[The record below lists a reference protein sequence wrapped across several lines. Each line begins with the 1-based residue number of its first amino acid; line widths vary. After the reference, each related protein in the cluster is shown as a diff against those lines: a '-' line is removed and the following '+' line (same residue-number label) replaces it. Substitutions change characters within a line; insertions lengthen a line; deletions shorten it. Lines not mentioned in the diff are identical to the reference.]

1 MSNELNIAPSILS
14 ADFGHLMED
23 ISKVEKCCKYLHID
37 VMDGHFVNNI
47 SFGIPVIKSIRP
59 KTDMFFD
66 VHLMVDNPEMY
77 LELFSDAG
85 ADAITFHIEC
95 AKEPRTLIS
104 RIKAQGKKA
113 GIAIHPSTPVEAVF
127 PYINDLDIILLM
139 SVIPGHG
146 GQKFMPEA
154 ESRLSAIREA
164 IDKEGAST
172 ILSVDGGIN
181 RETSATAYKAGAR
194 LLVAGS
200 AVFCADDP
208 VAAVEELLCRAKA

>member
-1 MSNELNIAPSILS
+1 MSNEVNIAPSILS

-23 ISKVEKCCKYLHID
+23 ISKVESRCRFLHID

-77 LELFSDAG
+77 LELFADAG

-95 AKEPRTLIS
+95 TKDPRPLIS
-104 RIKAQGKKA
+104 RIKAKGKKA

-127 PYINDLDIILLM
+127 PYIQDLDLILLM

-146 GQKFMPEA
+146 GQAFMADAPA
-154 ESRLSAIREA
+154 RLASLREA
-164 IDKEGAST
+164 IDKEGAAT

-181 RETSATAYKAGAR
+181 RDTASLAVSSGAR

-200 AVFCADDP
+200 AVFGAADP
-208 VAAVEELLCRAKA
+208 AAAVEDLLCRAGM